1 MIELYNEDNIIGLR
15 ALESES
21 VDCVLTD
28 PPYLYLKNQKLER
41 EFNELEF
48 FTECQRV
55 LKKDG
60 FIVLFG
66 RGTSFYRWNTI
77 LADLGFQFKEEVIW
91 DKCYVSSPLHRLMRV
106 HETISIHTKGNGII
120 NKVKVPYLEL
130 KKYNID
136 SIVDD
141 VKRLKTV
148 FSNTKE
154 FEELEYFLKTNV
166 QRRRRNDKC
175 NNYKVTMNVVKDTSR
190 VTNVM
195 NSMRKGMILQ
205 SIISHLRDHYNTIHP
220 TQKPVKLL
228 QLLLQLT
235 TKEGDLVID
244 PFAGSFSTAE
254 ACMNLGLNFKG
265 FEIDKEYFENGK
277 KRIEAVGNN
286 LFDSNR
292 IKVIQ

>member
-1 MIELYNEDNIIGLR
+1 
-15 ALESES
+15 
-21 VDCVLTD
+21 
-28 PPYLYLKNQKLER
+28 
-41 EFNELEF
+41 
-48 FTECQRV
+48 
-55 LKKDG
+55 
-60 FIVLFG
+60 
-66 RGTSFYRWNTI
+66 
-77 LADLGFQFKEEVIW
+77 
-91 DKCYVSSPLHRLMRV
+91 
-106 HETISIHTKGNGII
+106 
-120 NKVKVPYLEL
+120 
-130 KKYNID
+130 
-136 SIVDD
+136 
-141 VKRLKTV
+141 
-148 FSNTKE
+148 
-154 FEELEYFLKTNV
+154 
-166 QRRRRNDKC
+166 
-175 NNYKVTMNVVKDTSR
+175 MNVIKDSSR

-205 SIISHLRDHYNTIHP
+205 SIISHLRDHCNTIHP